1 MPFSTLRPSCRVRPS
16 RAAGEWPCRRLWRG
30 KRGPLAGR
38 IPARTDG
45 VLGWGQRPSAPGSML
60 PKMRTRWKPDDSYLK
75 RYLNRGRPSGAEVRL
90 LPPTI
95 TEVVAMAKIKIEN
108 VVASTSLG
116 GELDLQAIALA
127 LGGAEY
133 EPEQF
138 PGLIYRLKEPKTA
151 TLLFR
156 SGKVVCT
163 GAKSLEHVRTA
174 IDTVAKQIE
183 AAGIPIKKNP
193 EIEVQNI
200 VASSDLGTEINLNAT
215 AISLGLEKVE
225 YEPEQ
230 FPGLVYRIDVPKV
243 VVLLFGSGKLV
254 CTGARKPSDVE
265 EAVEKITQ
273 ELKAA
278 GLLR

>member
-1 MPFSTLRPSCRVRPS
+1 MSGPSG
-16 RAAGEWPCRRLWRG
+16 RAAT
-30 KRGPLAGR
+30 K
-38 IPARTDG
+38 PASGG
-45 VLGWGQRPSAPGSML
+45 VSSA
-60 PKMRTRWKPDDSYLK
+60 KF
-75 RYLNRGRPSGAEVRL
+75 
-90 LPPTI
+90 
-95 TEVVAMAKIKIEN
+95 KIEN

-116 GELDLQAIALA
+116 EELELQAIARV

-151 TLLFR
+151 ILLFR

-163 GAKSLEHVRTA
+163 GAKSLEHVKIA
-174 IDTVAKQIE
+174 IDLVAKQIG
-183 AAGIPIKKNP
+183 AAGIPVNKNP
-193 EIEVQNI
+193 EIVVQNI
-200 VASSDLGTEINLNAT
+200 VATSGLGAQIDLNAV
-215 AISLGLEKVE
+215 AISLGLGKVE

-230 FPGLVYRIDVPKV
+230 FPGRVYRIDEPKV

-265 EAVEKITQ
+265 EAVEKITA

>member
-1 MPFSTLRPSCRVRPS
+1 
-16 RAAGEWPCRRLWRG
+16 
-30 KRGPLAGR
+30 
-38 IPARTDG
+38 
-45 VLGWGQRPSAPGSML
+45 
-60 PKMRTRWKPDDSYLK
+60 
-75 RYLNRGRPSGAEVRL
+75 
-90 LPPTI
+90 
-95 TEVVAMAKIKIEN
+95 MAKYRIEN

-116 GELDLQAIALA
+116 HELDLKAIALA
-127 LGGAEY
+127 LGGSEY

-138 PGLIYRLKEPKTA
+138 PGLIYRIKDPKTA
-151 TLLFR
+151 ILLFR

-163 GAKSLEHVRTA
+163 GAKSIENVRTA
-174 IDTVAKQIE
+174 IALVAKQIE
-183 AAGIPIKKNP
+183 AAGIPIKKDP
-193 EIEVQNI
+193 VIEVQNI
-200 VASSDLGTEINLNAT
+200 VASSDLGTEINLNAI

-230 FPGLVYRIDVPKV
+230 FPGLVYRIDEPKV

-265 EAVEKITQ
+265 QAVEKITQ

>member
-1 MPFSTLRPSCRVRPS
+1 
-16 RAAGEWPCRRLWRG
+16 
-30 KRGPLAGR
+30 
-38 IPARTDG
+38 
-45 VLGWGQRPSAPGSML
+45 
-60 PKMRTRWKPDDSYLK
+60 
-75 RYLNRGRPSGAEVRL
+75 
-90 LPPTI
+90 
-95 TEVVAMAKIKIEN
+95 MANFRIEN

-116 GELDLQAIALA
+116 RELDLKAIALA
-127 LGGAEY
+127 LGGSEY

-138 PGLIYRLKEPKTA
+138 PGLIYRIKEPKTA
-151 TLLFR
+151 ILLFR

-163 GAKSLEHVRTA
+163 GAKSLENVKTA
-174 IDTVAKQIE
+174 IDLVAKQIE
-183 AAGIPIKKNP
+183 AAGISIKKNP

-200 VASSDLGTEINLNAT
+200 VASSDLGTEINLNAI